1 MSRPEPPPAATE
13 PVTVETVAERERAGR
28 SPSRGGSSF
37 NAPTRA
43 LAPTWTPARGLEAAL
58 AAPAGTLVELHT
70 AVGNRGFSSLVAAH
84 VQRQVAV
91 DTGIV
96 GLKARDGLD
105 VGTVDRRPR
114 VTTLQEQLNS
124 RVGAGLGTDGMWG
137 QKTTDAVHRAQ
148 LLAGL
153 EVADVIDQALADF
166 LAGGAP
172 ATPVRSGAALLVGL
186 RKGDGLDAN
195 KLDVTNR
202 VRFLQTKLGE
212 QGFPIDVDGRWG
224 AKTDTALRAF
234 QTANNLT
241 PGSPIDAATA
251 EALLGAAQTTAI
263 DPGSSTA
270 LAPGV
275 NQEERPFGKFV
286 VLPDGKTAADFPT
299 LQLDPTVEVIAAA
312 DFARLQSLWDELV
325 AGTGTIQ
332 VGSIDPDGKA
342 VPAFR
347 DKMLGRLGT
356 LLSRPTGR
364 RVINEIHSSDG
375 SCSSPPIGCSTRP
388 EVRRGHRGRSP
399 YATRAGVWHP
409 RSATG
414 WRATARFSCR
424 PTSRTTPSSR
434 STGTGSHSTRR
445 CSRSWATSSVTPCT
459 TRKDRTA
466 RARLGAIPASR
477 TARRRTLTTSRTR
490 SVPSTVSPANDS
502 TTAGADDG
510 RRTSSD

>member
-1 MSRPEPPPAATE
+1 
-13 PVTVETVAERERAGR
+13 VAERERARRNPWRDGA
-28 SPSRGGSSF
+28 PV
-37 NAPTRA
+37 NAPTRDVTPA
-43 LAPTWTPARGLEAAL
+43 WTPAGVLEG
-58 AAPAGTLVELHT
+58 APASTLAQLQT

-96 GLKARDGLD
+96 GLKARDGID
-105 VGTVDRRPR
+105 QGTVDRRPR
-114 VTTLQEQLNS
+114 VTDLQAQLNR
-124 RVGAGLGTDGMWG
+124 RVGAGLSPDGMWG
-137 QKTTDAVHRAQ
+137 QKTSGAVHRAQ

-153 EVADVIDQALADF
+153 AVADVIDQALADF

-172 ATPVRSGAALLVGL
+172 ATPVRSGAAMLVGL
-186 RKGDGLDAN
+186 RKGDGLDAD

-202 VRFLQTKLGE
+202 VKFLQTKLGE
-212 QGFPIDVDGRWG
+212 QGFPTNVDGRWG
-224 AKTDTALRAF
+224 AKTDAALRAF
-234 QTANNLT
+234 QTANSLT

-263 DPGSSTA
+263 DPGSSSV
-270 LAPGV
+270 LGPGV
-275 NQEERPFGKFV
+275 NREERPFGTFV

-299 LQLDPTVEVIAAA
+299 LRLDPTVEVMAAA
-312 DFARLQSLWDELV
+312 DFARIQALWDELV

-332 VGSIDPDGKA
+332 IGSIDPDGKA

-364 RVINEIHSSDG
+364 RVINEIHELGRLLLIAPDRLFDA
-375 SCSSPPIGCSTRP
+375 P
-388 EVRRGHRGRSP
+388 RGQPRASGPVTERDTGRGL
-399 YATRAGVWHP
+399 AP

-424 PTSRTTPSSR
+424 PISRTTPLLR
-434 STGTGSHSTRR
+434 STGTGSHSRRR
-445 CSRSWATSSVTPCT
+445 CSRSWATSSVTRCT
-459 TRKDRTA
+459 TRRDRTA

-477 TARRRTLTTSRTR
+477 TARRRTLMTSRTR

-502 TTAGADDG
+502 TTAGAEDG
-510 RRTSSD
+510 RQTSSD

>member
-1 MSRPEPPPAATE
+1 M
-13 PVTVETVAERERAGR
+13 
-28 SPSRGGSSF
+28 GGSSF

-43 LAPTWTPARGLEAAL
+43 LAPTWTPARALE
-58 AAPAGTLVELHT
+58 AAPAGKLAQLHT
-70 AVGNRGFSSLVAAH
+70 AVGNRAFSSLVAAH

-91 DTGIV
+91 DTSIV

-105 VGTVDRRPR
+105 FGTVDRRPR
-114 VTTLQEQLNS
+114 VTILQEQVNR

-153 EVADVIDQALADF
+153 VVADVIDQALADF

-172 ATPVRSGAALLVGL
+172 ATPVRSGSALLVGL

-202 VRFLQTKLGE
+202 VKFLQTKLGE
-212 QGFPIDVDGRWG
+212 QGFPINVDGKWG

-312 DFARLQSLWDELV
+312 DFARLQSLWDEVV

-364 RVINEIHSSDG
+364 RVIKEIHELGRLLLIAPDRLFDAPKGQKRASGPVTERDQGRGLAPPVGNGLASDSTILMPPDLEDNSLVALDKDGQPLQTPLFQILGHELGHALHNAQGQNRSGEAG
-375 SCSSPPIGCSTRP
+375 SDPSFPNREEENTDDIENSIRAEHGLAGQRFHHGG
-388 EVRRGHRGRSP
+388 RRR
-399 YATRAGVWHP
+399 
-409 RSATG
+409 
-414 WRATARFSCR
+414 RATDFQ
-424 PTSRTTPSSR
+424 
-434 STGTGSHSTRR
+434 
-445 CSRSWATSSVTPCT
+445 
-459 TRKDRTA
+459 
-466 RARLGAIPASR
+466 
-477 TARRRTLTTSRTR
+477 
-490 SVPSTVSPANDS
+490 
-502 TTAGADDG
+502 
-510 RRTSSD
+510 